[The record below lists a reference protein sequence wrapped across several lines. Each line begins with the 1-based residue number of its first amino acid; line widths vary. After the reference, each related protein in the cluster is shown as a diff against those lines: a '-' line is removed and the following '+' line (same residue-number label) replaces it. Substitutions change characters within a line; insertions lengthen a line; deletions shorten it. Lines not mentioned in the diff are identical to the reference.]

1 MMAKLSREQLR
12 KGVICCS
19 AGNHA
24 QGVALSAQTLGV
36 NAVVAMPTTTPEIK
50 VDSLFPL
57 YIYVTIIWVNG
68 TFLQSIGQLQFPF
81 KFKTKQSP
89 F

>member
-24 QGVALSAQTLGV
+24 QGVALSAQKLGV
-36 NAVVAMPTTTPEIK
+36 DAVVAMPTTTPEIK

-57 YIYVTIIWVNG
+57 YIYIYNIYVTIIRVNC
-68 TFLQSIGQLQFPF
+68 TFLQ
-81 KFKTKQSP
+81 KV
-89 F
+89 

>member
-57 YIYVTIIWVNG
+57 YIYICHNYLG
-68 TFLQSIGQLQFPF
+68 KLYFPP
-81 KFKTKQSP
+81 KYRTVAIP
-89 F
+89 L

>member
-1 MMAKLSREQLR
+1 MAKLSREQLR

-57 YIYVTIIWVNG
+57 YIYIYICHNYLG
-68 TFLQSIGQLQFPF
+68 KLYFPP
-81 KFKTKQSP
+81 KYRTVAIP
-89 F
+89 L